1 MKVVILAGGFGTRL
15 SEMTGSIPKP
25 MIEIGGRPILW
36 HIMHIYAHYGFSEF
50 IIALGF
56 KSEIIKEYFLNYYAK
71 SSDLTINLSNGQT
84 IIHERQNIDW
94 KIHLV
99 DTGLHT
105 KTGGR
110 LKRLK
115 DWLGDEA
122 FLMTYGDG
130 VSDVNIAQL
139 VSFHQLHGK
148 LATLTAVHPP
158 ARFGGLVLN
167 DNQVM
172 EFSEKN
178 QSMEGWINGGFFV
191 LEPKVLEYIAD
202 DETFWEKQPLENL
215 AQDGQLSAFFHKGFW
230 QPMDTLRECR
240 LLQEMWDSGNAPW
253 KVWDMM
259 HV

>member
-25 MIEIGGRPILW
+25 MVEIGGRPILW
-36 HIMHIYAHYGFSEF
+36 HIMSVYAHYGFSEF

-71 SSDLTINLSNGQT
+71 NSDLTIDLSNGQT
-84 IIHERQNIDW
+84 LVHERQCMDW

-105 KTGGR
+105 QTGGR
-110 LKRLK
+110 LRRLK
-115 DWLGDEA
+115 NWLGEEP

-130 VSDVNIAQL
+130 VANVNITEL
-139 VSFHQLHGK
+139 VSFHQNHGK

-158 ARFGGLVLN
+158 ARFGGLML
-167 DNQVM
+167 DDSRVM

-191 LEPKVLEYIAD
+191 LEPEVLDYIAD
-202 DETFWEKQPLENL
+202 DETSWEKQPLENL
-215 AQDGQLSAFFHKGFW
+215 SMEGQLSAFFHKGFW
-230 QPMDTLRECR
+230 QPMDTLREYR
-240 LLQEMWDSGNAPW
+240 LLQEMWDKGNAPW
-253 KVWDMM
+253 KVWDTM